1 MKKSTIIILG
11 VIGITTLGISA
22 FSTKGE
28 ITKFHGNQFLNT
40 GGAPAGRTGAPGET
54 NCTGCHTGSVADGNA
69 GVNVLELST
78 GGTEYVPDDLNTL
91 QLTFN
96 DASNKNGF
104 QLVVLNEADE
114 MAGSLSV
121 SDAVNTQSVAS
132 APLSREYVTH
142 TAAGTGLNTWSF
154 DWLAPAAGGDV
165 TFYVATNKTDGINNQ
180 QPGNSSGD
188 LVYLS
193 QHTFTSPDL
202 VGITQEKEI
211 SQKLTVG
218 FQPNT
223 NQLVLDFD
231 VITSN
236 ELSLNVTD
244 LSGRSVF
251 FKNMGIYTPGNYS
264 DKVLVN
270 TLETGIYNVT
280 LFMNN
285 KPYSGKVFVQ

>member
-1 MKKSTIIILG
+1 MKNTTIAILSLIG
-11 VIGITTLGISA
+11 MTALGITA
-22 FSTKGE
+22 FSSKGE
-28 ITKFHGNQFLNT
+28 ITKFHGNQFLNS
-40 GGAPAGRTGAPGET
+40 GGAPSARTGAPGEAS
-54 NCTGCHTGSVADGNA
+54 CTACHTGSMLDGNA
-69 GVNVLELST
+69 GINVLELST
-78 GGTEYVPDDLNTL
+78 GGTEYVPDDINTL

-104 QLVVLNEADE
+104 QLVVLNDADE

-121 SDAVNTQSVAS
+121 SDAVNTKSVAS
-132 APLSREYVTH
+132 AFLNREYISH
-142 TAAGTGLNTWSF
+142 TADGASLSTWSF

-165 TFYVATNKTDGINNQ
+165 TFYVATNKT
-180 QPGNSSGD
+180 NSNSATSGD
-188 LVYLS
+188 VVYLS

-231 VITSN
+231 VTASN

-270 TLETGIYNVT
+270 TLEKGIYNVT
-280 LFMNN
+280 LFLNN
-285 KPYSGKVFVQ
+285 KPFSGKVFVQ

>member
-1 MKKSTIIILG
+1 MKNTTIAILSLLG
-11 VIGITTLGISA
+11 TTALGISA

-28 ITKFHGNQFLNT
+28 ITKFHGNQVLNT
-40 GGAPAGRTGAPGET
+40 GGAPAGRTGAPGEVS
-54 NCTGCHTGSVADGNA
+54 CIACHGGSVLDGNI
-69 GVNVLELST
+69 GVNVLELNA
-78 GGTEYVPDDLNTL
+78 GGTEYVPNETNSM

-104 QLVVLNEADE
+104 QLVVLNAADE

-121 SDAVNTQSVAS
+121 SDAVNTKSLAS
-132 APLSREYVTH
+132 AFLNRQYISH
-142 TAAGTGLNTWSF
+142 TADGANLNTWSF

-165 TFYVATNKTDGINNQ
+165 TFYVATNKT
-180 QPGNSSGD
+180 NSNAATSGD
-188 LVYLS
+188 LIYVS

-231 VITSN
+231 VTASN

-270 TLETGIYNVT
+270 ALETGIYNVT

-285 KPYSGKVFVQ
+285 KPFSGKVFVQ

>member
-1 MKKSTIIILG
+1 MKNSTLVLLG
-11 VIGITTLGISA
+11 LIGITSLAISA

-40 GGAPAGRTGAPGET
+40 GGAPAGRTGAPGEAT
-54 NCTGCHTGSVADGNA
+54 CTGCHTGSVADGNA
-69 GVNVLELST
+69 GANVLELST
-78 GGTEYVPDDLNTL
+78 GGNEYVPDDMNTL

-96 DASNKNGF
+96 EASNKNGF
-104 QLVVLNEADE
+104 QLVVLNDTEE
-114 MAGSLSV
+114 MAGSLIV
-121 SDAVNTQSVAS
+121 TDAVNTKSIANT
-132 APLSREYVTH
+132 PLNRQYISH
-142 TAAGTGLNTWSF
+142 TANGVNLTTWSF
-154 DWLAPAAGGDV
+154 DWLAPAVGGDV
-165 TFYVATNKTDGINNQ
+165 TFYVATNKT
-180 QPGNSSGD
+180 NSNGATSGD
-188 LVYLS
+188 VVYVS

-251 FKNMGIYTPGNYS
+251 FKNMGMYTPGNYS

-270 TLETGIYNVT
+270 TLAKGIYTVT

-285 KPYSGKVFVQ
+285 KPFSGKVFVN

>member
-1 MKKSTIIILG
+1 MKNSTLVLLG
-11 VIGITTLGISA
+11 LIGITSLAISA

-40 GGAPAGRTGAPGET
+40 GGAPAGRTGAPGEAS
-54 NCTGCHTGSVADGNA
+54 CIACHTGSVLDGNA
-69 GVNVLELST
+69 GINVLELST

-91 QLTFN
+91 QLTFT

-104 QLVVLNEADE
+104 QLVVLNDADQ

-121 SDAVNTQSVAS
+121 SDAVNTKSLAS
-132 APLSREYVTH
+132 AFFNRQYISH
-142 TAAGTGLNTWSF
+142 TADGVNLTTWSF

-165 TFYVATNKTDGINNQ
+165 TFYVATNKT
-180 QPGNSSGD
+180 NSNGATNGD
-188 LVYLS
+188 VVYVS

-218 FQPNT
+218 FQPST

-231 VITSN
+231 VTASN

-264 DKVLVN
+264 DKVLLN

-280 LFMNN
+280 LFMNS